1 MTCRSELTREPLNAA
16 VTGKG
21 VREADCAPDNSR
33 HSPHPCGSQA
43 RSYNEL
49 RLSFAQASA
58 TGPRDENQ
66 DALRV
71 VTPPAGLA
79 ASKGHLFAIA
89 DGVSHCADG
98 GLAARLTLQA
108 LAADYYATPE
118 TWAVA
123 QALDRLLIS
132 QNRWLQANGGGQP
145 LLTTLTA
152 LVLRGRR
159 FTLAHVGDCRLYRW
173 HAGQLECLT
182 QDHVWEQPGMQ
193 HVLKR
198 ALGLDQHLV
207 VDYCDGELEA
217 GQCFLLVSD
226 GVWAA
231 LGDNAIQRL
240 LEDAQSLEACT
251 DALVNAAHLA
261 GSQDNA
267 SALLLRVEELPPAS
281 LGDALAQLDHWP
293 APPALRDEQE
303 FEGWQVEGR
312 LAQSRQSLIYRVR
325 DRQGRPWLLKTLP
338 PALSDAADAGQSLL
352 LEEWFL
358 RRVQGRYFPELHSLP
373 QRQHLYYVMRE
384 YPGQP
389 LDEHLK
395 LNGPLNLPDWLDI
408 AQRLLRGLGQLHRR
422 NILHRDIKPENL
434 HWANDGELRLLDFG
448 LAYCPGL
455 SREDPHDLPGTPSYL
470 APEAFQGAAPDARQ
484 DLYAAGVTL
493 YRLLCGH
500 YPYGEI
506 EAFQHPRFGTP
517 APASRYRPDVPA
529 WLDDWLGRLITAQP
543 QQRFETAEQ
552 CLLTLEQGERQA
564 PARPRPLLER
574 EPLRVWRGIAL
585 ASLAVNLGLIL
596 WLMHRG

>member
-1 MTCRSELTREPLNAA
+1 MSLT
-16 VTGKG
+16 
-21 VREADCAPDNSR
+21 
-33 HSPHPCGSQA
+33 
-43 RSYNEL
+43 
-49 RLSFAQASA
+49 LSFAQASA

-173 HAGQLECLT
+173 QAGQLECLT

-240 LEDAQSLEACT
+240 LEDAQSLEACA

-267 SALLLRVEELPPAS
+267 SALLLRVDELPPAS

-338 PALSDAADAGQSLL
+338 PALSDAADAGQALL

-384 YPGQP
+384 YPGQT

-470 APEAFQGAAPDARQ
+470 APETFQGAAPDARQ

-517 APASRYRPDVPA
+517 APASRYRPEVPA
-529 WLDDWLGRLITAQP
+529 WLDEWLGRLITAQP

-564 PARPRPLLER
+564 PTRPRPLLER

-585 ASLAVNLGLIL
+585 ASLAINLGLIL